1 MMGSVMLTKS
11 VVTRRGGAY
20 TLLELAA
27 RRRQPLSRQAAR
39 CSNNDAK
46 SAPSGS
52 PLVEQVKACFI
63 GTTAGLVGSLAG
75 LGGGF
80 VMIPMMTHHS
90 RRLVSGLGLTQH
102 QSHGTSLFAVGR

>member
-27 RRRQPLSRQAAR
+27 RRRQPLSRQAR

-46 SAPSGS
+46 SSPSGS
-52 PLVEQVKACFI
+52 PLVEQVKACVI
-63 GTTAGLVGSLAG
+63 GATAGLVGSLAG

-90 RRLVSGLGLTQH
+90 RRLVSGLGFTQH
-102 QSHGTSLFAVGR
+102 QAHGTSLFAVGR